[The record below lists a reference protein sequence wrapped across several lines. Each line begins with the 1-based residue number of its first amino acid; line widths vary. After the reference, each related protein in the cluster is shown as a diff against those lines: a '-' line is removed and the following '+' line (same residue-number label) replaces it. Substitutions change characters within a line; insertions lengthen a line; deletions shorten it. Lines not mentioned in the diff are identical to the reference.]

1 MELEQIK
8 AQVVLR
14 YAKQRDS
21 LELQIQQTKDAI
33 ANVKHLSVRN
43 RVSYEV
49 QLDAVA
55 KMQEKPMKKLD
66 SILQAM
72 NISLVAL
79 QANIARNQRWL
90 KAIHG
95 WIAIY
100 QDLCRRRRY
109 RWDQEISKVRR
120 EILAL
125 EATEGFIKAVF
136 GGGPNGAL
144 RDQEKNS
151 SVGWFQPQ
159 SKCEKMW
166 LSQRRKQ
173 TELVISQES
182 CDRIRDI
189 ETLLRTRGL
198 STDEQ
203 VIAKKKFF
211 VPHHSLLIREKE
223 LSECATKLQVEQDV
237 LLTGIDK
244 RKQEKQ
250 QLEEK
255 WASVIG
261 KISRE
266 LANSEENFRK
276 RTIEL
281 QTRLEELLTQRDSMR
296 IMEQE
301 ELAKATRKYVNR
313 KRQVNELHQE
323 FAHLGLSLSING
335 VGRFSYFER
344 RPNYLPY
351 SKKTKSGF

>member
-33 ANVKHLSVRN
+33 ANVEN
-43 RVSYEV
+43 
-49 QLDAVA
+49 
-55 KMQEKPMKKLD
+55 
-66 SILQAM
+66 AM

-95 WIAIY
+95 WIAIH

-109 RWDQEISKVRR
+109 RWDQEISKMRR

-125 EATEGFIKAVF
+125 EATEGFVKAVF

-144 RDQEKNS
+144 RDQQKNS
-151 SVGWFQPQ
+151 SVGCFQPQ

-166 LSQRRKQ
+166 LSRRRKQ
-173 TELVISQES
+173 AELVISQES
-182 CDRIRDI
+182 CDRIRNI

-223 LSECATKLQVEQDV
+223 LSEVATKLQVEQDV
-237 LLTGIDK
+237 LLTNIDK

-250 QLEEK
+250 QLEER
-255 WASVIG
+255 WASVIEE
-261 KISRE
+261 ISRE

-281 QTRLEELLTQRDSMR
+281 QTRLEELLSQRDSMR
-296 IMEQE
+296 MMEQE
-301 ELAKATRKYVNR
+301 ELIEATVKYVNR
-313 KRQVNELHQE
+313 KRQMNELHQE

-351 SKKTKSGF
+351 R